1 MSSPITTLVNLY
13 STLNMEFDIVAA
25 DTLYNHTRITKDPML
40 GVNKSKYYST
50 YRTSDNDIYKWKN
63 QLRIE
68 EIRHV
73 EENCVEFMEKVGF
86 NVFKPTVKK
95 QIPRYSQPSTVKQQ
109 KVTSIANTAFK
120 TIYEAHQAEVQDI
133 KRTS

>member
-1 MSSPITTLVNLY
+1 
-13 STLNMEFDIVAA
+13 
-25 DTLYNHTRITKDPML
+25 
-40 GVNKSKYYST
+40 
-50 YRTSDNDIYKWKN
+50 
-63 QLRIE
+63 
-68 EIRHV
+68 
-73 EENCVEFMEKVGF
+73 MEKVGF

-133 KRTS
+133 KRTSWYSPD